1 MRKSVL
7 FSVLMSL
14 LVLFTACG
22 GDDEPSGGENG
33 SSGGSSSGKTDSH
46 EYVDLGL
53 TSGTLWATCNVGASS
68 PYEAGSYFAWG
79 ETSPKQDYSL
89 NSYKWYNSVTGKYT
103 KYCTNS
109 SYGDVDNK
117 TELDLADDAAYVN
130 WGAKWRMPSRAQF
143 DELRAECD
151 WQWNGSGYLVT
162 SKKNNKT
169 LILPAAGYRWNGGIV
184 RRRRLLVSHARHQLL
199 VQRLNPVLFGQCG
212 LEPRQPR
219 SRSGRACSARLSELA
234 PFPQKTRPPSL
245 AACVLRQL
253 FISRSAEDA

>member
-1 MRKSVL
+1 
-7 FSVLMSL
+7 MSL
-14 LVLFTACG
+14 LVLLTACG

-33 SSGGSSSGKTDSH
+33 SSGGSSSGKTDGH

-79 ETSPKQDYSL
+79 ETSPKQDYSM
-89 NSYKWYNSVTGKYT
+89 NSYKWYNTVAGKYT
-103 KYCTNS
+103 KYCDNS

-130 WGAKWRMPSRAQF
+130 WGAKWRMPTQAQF
-143 DELRAECD
+143 DELRAECT

-169 LILPAAGYRWNGGIV
+169 LILPAAGGRSNGGLGSAGYCGYYWSRTLSSVYPDDAYRLYFDPSGVDVYGYDRYRGHSV
-184 RRRRLLVSHARHQLL
+184 RAVRV
-199 VQRLNPVLFGQCG
+199 P
-212 LEPRQPR
+212 
-219 SRSGRACSARLSELA
+219 
-234 PFPQKTRPPSL
+234 
-245 AACVLRQL
+245 
-253 FISRSAEDA
+253 